1 MAAALSGTTT
11 SPWAS
16 IRSAT
21 ARQLRRLTSGRGLS
35 QCRSYS
41 LLRLMRWMKGMSS
54 KPAVA
59 TYSTSA
65 PRRCSTVLVAT
76 VVPCTMRSI
85 AAPGT
90 AALSSTLSSAP
101 SGASGVD
108 GALATRT
115 DPSAPSA
122 TRSVNVPP
130 VSMPSASGP
139 TDDSCTPL
147 MPDSSLTSLAV
158 HTRRSSSL
166 QQGRRPSPRNATQ
179 GEVVACERRVN
190 AVPWVVRILRAWG
203 MV

>member
-1 MAAALSGTTT
+1 MAAASSGTTT

-21 ARQLRRLTSGRGLS
+21 ARQLRRFTSGRGLS

-41 LLRLMRWMKGMSS
+41 LLRLMRWMNGMSS
-54 KPAVA
+54 KPAVV

-76 VVPCTMRSI
+76 VVPCTMRSM

-115 DPSAPSA
+115 DPSAPIA
-122 TRSVNVPP
+122 TKSVNVPP
-130 VSMPSASGP
+130 VSMPSVATASSG
-139 TDDSCTPL
+139 TWSLLT
-147 MPDSSLTSLAV
+147 PDSSLTSLAV
-158 HTRRSSSL
+158 HTR
-166 QQGRRPSPRNATQ
+166 
-179 GEVVACERRVN
+179 
-190 AVPWVVRILRAWG
+190 
-203 MV
+203 